1 MVPKSSNPDTLKYRV
16 IEPCA
21 ILQVGCTNRSK
32 TTLATPYQCNNIR
45 SDDFTRLTGGFEF
58 ACAVTG

>member
-21 ILQVGCTNRSK
+21 ILQVGCTNWSK
-32 TTLATPYQCNNIR
+32 TTLATPYQCNNI
-45 SDDFTRLTGGFEF
+45 
-58 ACAVTG
+58 